1 MLPSNYIFFF
11 QIENYVDA
19 LGTALED
26 GKFRTGEYIILVH
39 DLFSE
44 LKALLYALYLRLDL
58 QSYECLFI

>member
-1 MLPSNYIFFF
+1 MLPANYIFCF

-26 GKFRTGEYIILVH
+26 GKFRTGEHITLVH

-44 LKALLYALYLRLDL
+44 LKALLDAFSPRLDL
-58 QSYECLFI
+58 QSYEFLFI